1 MGKPKENPMSLRRDP
16 GREMRDSIHNP
27 HLTAQTQIGG
37 KPRLI
42 DISETGE
49 YRKVTISMSPKL
61 KKRLD
66 LAVAMSDTTQ
76 VEFMISAIEPKIDD
90 CLEGFN
96 LDE

>member
-1 MGKPKENPMSLRRDP
+1 MGNPKDKPMSLRRDP
-16 GREMRDSIHNP
+16 GRDMRDAIHNP
-27 HLTAQTQIGG
+27 HLAQQTQIGG

-90 CLEGFN
+90 CLESFS
-96 LDE
+96 LDD

>member
-1 MGKPKENPMSLRRDP
+1 MGNPKNKPMSLRRDP

-76 VEFMISAIEPKIDD
+76 VEFMISAIEPKIAE
-90 CLEGFN
+90 CLEGFS
-96 LDE
+96 LDD

>member
-16 GREMRDSIHNP
+16 ERTMRDSIHNP

-90 CLEGFN
+90 CLEGLN
-96 LDE
+96 LDD

>member
-1 MGKPKENPMSLRRDP
+1 MGTTKEKPMSLRRDP

-27 HLTAQTQIGG
+27 QLAAQTQIGG

-49 YRKVTISMSPKL
+49 YKKVTIEMSPRL

-66 LAVAMSDTTQ
+66 FAVAQEDTTQ
-76 VEFMISAIEPKIDD
+76 VEFIISAIAPKIDE
-90 CLEGFN
+90 CLDNFS
-96 LDE
+96 LDG

>member
-1 MGKPKENPMSLRRDP
+1 MENPKEKPMSLRRDP
-16 GREMRDSIHNP
+16 GRDMRDAIHNP
-27 HLTAQTQIGG
+27 HLAPQTQIGG

-90 CLEGFN
+90 CLEGLN
-96 LDE
+96 LDD